1 MKITYLLNLSI
12 PKNFKT
18 QSLKK
23 SLKNHKIYIKISP
36 SPLPSTPLPNIR
48 YRKIRIFLFPIAKP
62 KPQNPNPTI
71 PLIFAQIFAQIQ
83 TPIPILQTL
92 TKSPI

>member
-18 QSLKK
+18 QSLKI

-48 YRKIRIFLFPIAKP
+48 HQKNRISLFPIAKP
-62 KPQNPNPTI
+62 KPQNPNPTT
-71 PLIFAQIFAQIQ
+71 PLIFAQIFVQI
-83 TPIPILQTL
+83 
-92 TKSPI
+92 KS

>member
-12 PKNFKT
+12 PKNLKT
-18 QSLKK
+18 QSLKI

-48 YRKIRIFLFPIAKP
+48 HQKIRISLFPIAKP
-62 KPQNPNPTI
+62 KPQNINPLTH
-71 PLIFAQIFAQIQ
+71 LIFTQIFVQI
-83 TPIPILQTL
+83 
-92 TKSPI
+92 KS